1 MSSKGLLK
9 FMKRI
14 VIAIDGYSACGKSTT
29 ARALAEI
36 LGYTYIDSGAMYRAV
51 TLYFH
56 KHHVKLTNDKEV
68 QNALDNIEIDFHLNK
83 KSGVADTFLNNL
95 NVEDEIRKM
104 YISEKVSPVSS
115 IKAVRDAMV
124 AQQRKLGKRKGVVM
138 DGRDIGT
145 VVFPEAELKVF
156 MQADIYIRA
165 GRRQAELLEKG
176 QLVDLSEIMDNL
188 QQRDH
193 LDTTR
198 EESPLKKADDAVVV
212 DTTFLTLEEQVDD
225 ILNLSL
231 GKILQEK
238 KENTSGVNS

>member
-1 MSSKGLLK
+1 MSSEGLLK

-68 QNALDNIEIDFHLNK
+68 RNALDNIEIDFNLNK

>member
-1 MSSKGLLK
+1 
-9 FMKRI
+9 MKKI
-14 VIAIDGYSACGKSTT
+14 VIAIDGYSACGKSST
-29 ARALAEI
+29 ARAVAEI

-56 KHHVKLTNDKEV
+56 KNHVKLTNEKEV
-68 QNALDNIEIDFHLNK
+68 QDALDNIEIDFHHNK
-83 KSGVADTFLNNL
+83 KTGVDDTFLNNL
-95 NVEDEIRKM
+95 NVEQEIRKM
-104 YISEKVSPVSS
+104 YISKKVSPVSS

-124 AQQRKLGKRKGVVM
+124 TQQRKLGKRKGVVM

-145 VVFPEAELKVF
+145 VVFPDAELKIF
-156 MQADIYIRA
+156 MQADIYVRA

-176 QLVDLSEIMDNL
+176 QLVDLKEIIDNL

-198 EESPLKKADDAVVV
+198 EESPLKKADDAIVV

-231 GKILQEK
+231 GEILHEK
-238 KENTSGVNS
+238 KENFSGVK

>member
-1 MSSKGLLK
+1 
-9 FMKRI
+9 MKRI

-56 KHHVKLTNDKEV
+56 KNHVKLTNDKEV
-68 QNALDNIEIDFHLNK
+68 QSALDNIEIDFHLNK
-83 KSGVADTFLNNL
+83 STGVADTFLNNL
-95 NVEDEIRKM
+95 NVEEEIRKM
-104 YISEKVSPVSS
+104 YVSKMVSPVSS

-124 AQQRKLGKRKGVVM
+124 AQQRKLGKKKGVVM

-156 MQADIYIRA
+156 MQADIYVRA

-176 QLVDLSEIMDNL
+176 QLVDLSDIIDNL

-193 LDTTR
+193 MDTTR
-198 EESPLKKADDAVVV
+198 AESPLRKAEDAVVV

-231 GKILQEK
+231 GEIIQEK
-238 KENTSGVNS
+238 KENISGVK